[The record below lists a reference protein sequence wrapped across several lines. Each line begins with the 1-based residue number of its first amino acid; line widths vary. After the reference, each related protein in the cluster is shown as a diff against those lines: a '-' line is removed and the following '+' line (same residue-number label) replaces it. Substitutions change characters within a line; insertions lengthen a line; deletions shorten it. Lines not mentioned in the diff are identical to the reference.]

1 MTTAVVVGAGP
12 NGLAAAIHLA
22 RHGVDVQVLEAR
34 DTIGGGARSGELTV
48 PGVIHDHCSAF
59 HPWAVGSPFW
69 REIDLQRYGLTLRWP
84 EIDCAH
90 PLDDGTAGVLY
101 QSIETT
107 VARMGPDGT
116 RWRCAVGDLAAG
128 FDDLAQDLLRPMVN
142 IPRHPIRL
150 AAFGP
155 RAVLP
160 ATVMA
165 RWFHTEQARALFGG
179 QAAHAY
185 TRLDRP
191 LTAALG
197 LIFLATG
204 HRYGWPVAEGGSG
217 SIIAAL
223 AAALDAHGGTV
234 TTGVSVASRKDVPA
248 ADIVMLDLSPAAAY
262 AIYGDVMP
270 GRIKR
275 SYRRYRQGSSAFKV
289 DFAIEG
295 DIPWTN
301 PDCGRAGTVH
311 LGGTFAE
318 IADTERQR
326 AQGKMAQRPFVLVGQ
341 QYLADPIPV
350 RGQYQPDMGIRACA
364 VRLHRR
370 CHRRRRRPDRAVR
383 PGIPRPNHRDRQ
395 HERCR
400 ATGLQPQ
407 LHRRRYRRWGQ
418 RPAAGHLSAAD
429 CGQPLRDRRAGCL
442 PVFAIHTAGTRHP
455 RAVRLP
461 RRRCSA
467 EVAPHVA
474 VVSPRDGCHTGPSMR
489 STHMCRIATTGVPG
503 FPQAK
508 GSKSPGLL
516 PAQQPLPLLI

>member
-12 NGLAAAIHLA
+12 NGLAAAIHLG

-48 PGVIHDHCSAF
+48 SGVIHDHCSAF
-59 HPWAVGSPFW
+59 HPWVVGSPFW
-69 REIDLQRYGLTLRWP
+69 REIDLQRYGLTLKWP

-101 QSIETT
+101 RSIEAT
-107 VARMGPDGT
+107 VAGMGSDAT
-116 RWRCAVGDLAAG
+116 RWRRAVGDLAAG
-128 FDDLAQDLLRPMVN
+128 LDDLAQDLLRPVIN
-142 IPRHPIRL
+142 IPHHPIRL

-165 RWFHTEQARALFGG
+165 RWFRTEQARALFGG
-179 QAAHAY
+179 QAAHSY

-191 LTAALG
+191 LTTALG
-197 LIFLATG
+197 LIFLASG

-234 TTGVSVASRKDVPA
+234 STGVTVASRKDIPA

-270 GRIKR
+270 GRVKR

-326 AQGKMAQRPFVLVGQ
+326 AQGKMAQRPFLLVGQ
-341 QYLADPIPV
+341 QYLADPSRSAGNINPIWAYAHV
-350 RGQYQPDMGIRACA
+350 PFGYSGD
-364 VRLHRR
+364 
-370 CHRRRRRPDRAVR
+370 
-383 PGIPRPNHRDRQ
+383 
-395 HERCR
+395 
-400 ATGLQPQ
+400 AT
-407 LHRRRYRRWGQ
+407 
-418 RPAAGHLSAAD
+418 
-429 CGQPLRDRRAGCL
+429 
-442 PVFAIHTAGTRHP
+442 
-455 RAVRLP
+455 
-461 RRRCSA
+461 
-467 EVAPHVA
+467 VA
-474 VVSPRDGCHTGPSMR
+474 VVDQIERFAPGFRDRIIATVSKSAAELQAYNPNYIGGDIVGGANDGLQVILRP
-489 STHMCRIATTGVPG
+489 RIAVNPYAVGVPG
-503 FPQAK
+503 VYLCSQSTP
-508 GSKSPGLL
+508 PGAGIHGLCGYHAADAAL
-516 PAQQPLPLLI
+516 RWLGR

>member
-12 NGLAAAIHLA
+12 NGLAAAIHLG
-22 RHGVDVQVLEAR
+22 RHGVDVQMLEAR
-34 DTIGGGARSGELTV
+34 DTMGGGARSGELTV
-48 PGVIHDHCSAF
+48 PGLIHDHCSAT
-59 HPWAVGSPFW
+59 HPFGVGSPFW
-69 REIDLQRYGLTLRWP
+69 REIDLQRYGLTLKWP

-101 QSIETT
+101 RSIEAT
-107 VARMGPDGT
+107 VAGMGSDAT
-116 RWRCAVGDLAAG
+116 RWRRAVGDLAAG
-128 FDDLAQDLLRPMVN
+128 LDDLAQDLLRPVIN
-142 IPRHPIRL
+142 ISHHPIRL

-165 RWFHTEQARALFGG
+165 RWFRTEQARALFGG
-179 QAAHAY
+179 QAAHSY

-191 LTAALG
+191 LTIALG
-197 LIFLATG
+197 LIFLASG

-234 TTGVSVASRKDVPA
+234 STGATVASRKDIPA

-341 QYLADPIPV
+341 QYLADPSRSAGTINPIWAYAHV
-350 RGQYQPDMGIRACA
+350 PFGYTGDATAAISDQIERFA
-364 VRLHRR
+364 
-370 CHRRRRRPDRAVR
+370 
-383 PGIPRPNHRDRQ
+383 PGFRDRVT
-395 HERCR
+395 
-400 ATGLQPQ
+400 ATVSTSTAELHAYNRNYIGGDIIGGANDRLQVIF
-407 LHRRRYRRWGQ
+407 
-418 RPAAGHLSAAD
+418 RP
-429 CGQPLRDRRAGCL
+429 
-442 PVFAIHTAGTRHP
+442 
-455 RAVRLP
+455 
-461 RRRCSA
+461 
-467 EVAPHVA
+467 
-474 VVSPRDGCHTGPSMR
+474 
-489 STHMCRIATTGVPG
+489 RIAVKPYAIGVPG
-503 FPQAK
+503 VYLCSPSTPPGAGIHGLCAYHAAESALRWLRRQRR
-508 GSKSPGLL
+508 GSL
-516 PAQQPLPLLI
+516 

>member
-48 PGVIHDHCSAF
+48 SGVIHDHCSAF
-59 HPWAVGSPFW
+59 HPWVVGSPFW
-69 REIDLQRYGLTLRWP
+69 REIDLQRYGLTLKWP

-101 QSIETT
+101 RSIEAT
-107 VARMGPDGT
+107 VAGMGSDAT
-116 RWRCAVGDLAAG
+116 RWRRAVGDLAAG
-128 FDDLAQDLLRPMVN
+128 LDDLAQDLLRPVIN
-142 IPRHPIRL
+142 IPHHPIRL

-165 RWFHTEQARALFGG
+165 RWFRTEQARALFGG
-179 QAAHAY
+179 QAAHSY

-191 LTAALG
+191 LTTALG
-197 LIFLATG
+197 LIFLASG

-234 TTGVSVASRKDVPA
+234 STGVTVASRKDIPA

-270 GRIKR
+270 GRVKR

-326 AQGKMAQRPFVLVGQ
+326 AQGKMAQRPFLLVGQ
-341 QYLADPIPV
+341 QYLADPSRSAGNINPIWAYAHV
-350 RGQYQPDMGIRACA
+350 PFGYSGD
-364 VRLHRR
+364 
-370 CHRRRRRPDRAVR
+370 
-383 PGIPRPNHRDRQ
+383 
-395 HERCR
+395 
-400 ATGLQPQ
+400 AT
-407 LHRRRYRRWGQ
+407 
-418 RPAAGHLSAAD
+418 
-429 CGQPLRDRRAGCL
+429 
-442 PVFAIHTAGTRHP
+442 
-455 RAVRLP
+455 
-461 RRRCSA
+461 
-467 EVAPHVA
+467 VA
-474 VVSPRDGCHTGPSMR
+474 VVDQIERFAPGFRDRIIATVSKSAAELQAYNPNYIGGDIVGGANDGLQVILRP
-489 STHMCRIATTGVPG
+489 RIAVNPYAVGVPG
-503 FPQAK
+503 VYLCSQSTP
-508 GSKSPGLL
+508 PGAGIHGLCGYHAADAAL
-516 PAQQPLPLLI
+516 RWLGR